1 MKVEYDYLRA
11 ATIHFRPVEEN
22 DAEFIC
28 HLRNNPVLNKHIS
41 QSSAIVDE
49 QKAWIE
55 KYKSREA
62 AELEYYFL
70 ICRNDNN
77 QPVGTI
83 RLYDFQ
89 SSPKKSFCWGSWIL
103 NENKTR
109 YAAIES
115 ALLVYKFAFEQLDF
129 EQSHFDVRKENIGV
143 HNFHMRLGAE
153 HIDSNGQDNFY
164 TFSSSKY
171 YEILNGYQKIL
182 G

>member
-1 MKVEYDYLRA
+1 MELDQLRA
-11 ATIHFRPVEEN
+11 GTVHFRLVEEN

-28 HLRNNPVLNKHIS
+28 ELRNNPVLNKHIS

-49 QKAWIE
+49 QKAWIT
-55 KYKSREA
+55 KYKERETA
-62 AELEYYFL
+62 GQEYYFI

-77 QPVGTI
+77 QSIGTI

-115 ALLVYKFAFEQLDF
+115 ALLVYRFAFEQLKF
-129 EQSHFDVRKENIGV
+129 EQSHFDVRKENTGV
-143 HNFHMRLGAE
+143 HNFHMRLGAQ
-153 HIDSNGQDNFY
+153 HINGNEQDNFY
-164 TFSSSKY
+164 IYPSSKY
-171 YEILNGYQKIL
+171 YQMLSEYQKFL